1 MALNYVTGEEIRA
14 NDVVICLNQ
23 SGEFYQFDQ
32 PIMKVWEVA
41 KTNDGEVVGVNLM
54 PLSAESPMLMLRAL
68 KRPNEPEAT
77 SEPVPMK
84 DVPGLYSIT
93 RWFLPLCNVSKS
105 LGLVERIEAFEE
117 WQSGHGE
124 LIARRIQQKADQYR
138 GIYQYYLA
146 DKAYQ
151 QREFQTY
158 IDLLRKSA
166 QSGYTPAMCQLG
178 QQLFIGGILNKSLEG
193 SFKWYREAAVK
204 KDSIA
209 LYQLAGCYARG
220 HGVEQDLAESL
231 QLLEQSSLEGCWA
244 ATLGLAGYYRFGALK
259 CFLVHS
265 SYPNYG
271 IVKEHV
277 IHPAK
282 ALYLYHRIASQAPET
297 ERAPLAN
304 AYYHLAW
311 MYQDGIGTA
320 QDYEQAVYWYQK
332 SSDLGNPVAT
342 NNLADKYENGLGVS
356 QDLDMAVAL
365 YQQVAGEVI
374 AADLSLGRMY
384 AEGRGVAQDFDKAK
398 MHLNIVIDSRIDGIA
413 EMQAEAMALLS
424 SFDNDNPL
432 QKAKEI
438 LKSPKN
444 YTIEQIAEQANKI
457 SQYLQ
462 NNEMPEVQKL
472 FFQLYQL
479 KANRGDRA
487 AQYQLGYWYL
497 NGFYTDINYEEA
509 AYWIQKAADQKDQY
523 AEAKIGFMYEKGL
536 YFNKDLNVAKKW
548 YARSLRRPAESI
560 WPEYVNAE
568 LNPEYLKM
576 YNGMNEDALEG
587 LVRIEAKQPKRSK
600 WKFWQK

>member
-1 MALNYVTGEEIRA
+1 MTLNYVTGEEIRA

-32 PIMKVWEVA
+32 PLMKIWDVA

-77 SEPVPMK
+77 SEPVSMK

-93 RWFLPLCNVSKS
+93 RWFLPLCNVSKC
-105 LGLVERIEAFEE
+105 LGLVDRIEAFEE
-117 WQSGHGE
+117 WQSGRRE
-124 LIARRIQQKADQYR
+124 LIARSIQQKADLYR

-158 IDLLRKSA
+158 IDIVRKSA

-193 SFKWYREAAVK
+193 CFKWYREAAAK

-231 QLLEQSSLEGCWA
+231 RLLEQSSYEGCWA

-259 CFLVHS
+259 CFLVHP

-271 IVKEHV
+271 VITEHV

-282 ALYLYHRIASQAPET
+282 ALYLYHRRIASQAPET

-332 SSDLGNPVAT
+332 SSDLGNPIAT
-342 NNLADKYENGLGVS
+342 NNLADKYEHGLGVPLN
-356 QDLDMAVAL
+356 LDMAISL
-365 YQQVAGEVI
+365 YQEVAGQVI

-384 AEGRGVAQDFDKAK
+384 VEGRGLEQDFKKAK
-398 MHLNIVIDSRIDGIA
+398 EHLNIVIDSRIEGIV
-413 EMQAEAMALLS
+413 EMQAEAMQLLEKITEDS
-424 SFDNDNPL
+424 PVQQAKQMLTNPNHYTVDDVNAQIRKIDSML
-432 QKAKEI
+432 EI
-438 LKSPKN
+438 
-444 YTIEQIAEQANKI
+444 
-457 SQYLQ
+457 
-462 NNEMPEVQKL
+462 PEVKAL
-472 FFQLYQL
+472 FFKLYLLNARKGEVSSQSQV
-479 KANRGDRA
+479 GD
-487 AQYQLGYWYL
+487 WYL
-497 NGFYTDINYEEA
+497 RGLFTERNLEEA
-509 AYWIQKAADQKDQY
+509 AYWIQKAADQKNYY
-523 AEAKIGFMYEKGL
+523 AEYQMGYLYENGL
-536 YFNKDLNVAKKW
+536 FFNKNLNLAKKW
-548 YARSLRRPAESI
+548 YERALRAPSEMYH
-560 WPEYVNAE
+560 PEYINGQ
-568 LNPEYLKM
+568 LNPEYLRH
-576 YNGMNEDALEG
+576 YQGMNSEALSG
-587 LVRIEAKQPKRSK
+587 LVRIEEKIPKVSK
-600 WKFWQK
+600 WKFWKK

>member
-1 MALNYVTGEEIRA
+1 MSLNYVTGEEICS

-23 SGEFYQFDQ
+23 SDGFYQFDQ
-32 PIMKVWEVA
+32 PLMKVWDVA

-68 KRPNEPEAT
+68 KRSNEPEAA
-77 SEPVPMK
+77 SEPVLMK

-117 WQSGHGE
+117 RQSGHGE
-124 LIARRIQQKADQYR
+124 LIAQSIQHKAEQYR

-193 SFKWYREAAVK
+193 SFKWYREAASK

-231 QLLEQSSLEGCWA
+231 RLLEQSSYEGCWA

-259 CFLVHS
+259 CFLVHP

-271 IVKEHV
+271 VIKEHV

-297 ERAPLAN
+297 EQVPLAN
-304 AYYHLAW
+304 AYYHLGW

-342 NNLADKYENGLGVS
+342 NNLADKYEHGLGVP

-384 AEGRGVAQDFDKAK
+384 VEGRGVSQDFDKAK
-398 MHLNIVIDSRIDGIA
+398 MHLNIVINSRIDGIA
-413 EMQAEAMALLS
+413 EMQVEAAQLLAQFTQDSPLHRAEYALNHAAS
-424 SFDNDNPL
+424 YSID
-432 QKAKEI
+432 QISAEI
-438 LKSPKN
+438 RNIDSL
-444 YTIEQIAEQANKI
+444 
-457 SQYLQ
+457 LH
-462 NNEMPEVQKL
+462 MPEAKALFFKL
-472 FFQLYQL
+472 FLL
-479 KANRGDRA
+479 KAQKGDA
-487 AQYQLGYWYL
+487 ASQSQVGDWYL
-497 NGFYTDINYEEA
+497 RGIYTEKNLEEA
-509 AYWIQKAADQKDQY
+509 AYWIQKAADQKNYY
-523 AEAKIGFMYEKGL
+523 AEYQMGYLYENGL
-536 YFNKDLNVAKKW
+536 YFIKAWRLHK
-548 YARSLRRPAESI
+548 
-560 WPEYVNAE
+560 
-568 LNPEYLKM
+568 
-576 YNGMNEDALEG
+576 NGMNALCAS
-587 LVRIEAKQPKRSK
+587 L
-600 WKFWQK
+600 QKACGRNM

>member
-1 MALNYVTGEEIRA
+1 MILHYATGEEIRA

-32 PIMKVWEVA
+32 PILKVWEVA

-68 KRPNEPEAT
+68 KRPNEPEVT

-93 RWFLPLCNVSKS
+93 RWFLPLCNVSKN
-105 LGLVERIEAFEE
+105 LGLVERIEAFEG

-138 GIYQYYLA
+138 GIYQYCLA

-193 SFKWYREAAVK
+193 SFKWYREAVAK

-220 HGVEQDLAESL
+220 HGVEQDLEQSL
-231 QLLEQSSLEGCWA
+231 QLLEQSSSQGCWA

-259 CFLVHS
+259 CFLVHP
-265 SYPNYG
+265 SYPNYDV
-271 IVKEHV
+271 VKEHV

-297 ERAPLAN
+297 EKAVLAN
-304 AYYHLAW
+304 TYYHLAW

-320 QDYEQAVYWYQK
+320 QDYEKSVFWYQK
-332 SSDLGNPVAT
+332 SADLGNPVAT
-342 NNLADKYENGLGVS
+342 NNLADKYEHGLGVP
-356 QDLDMAVAL
+356 QDLDMAIAL
-365 YQQVAGEVI
+365 YQEVSGQII

-384 AEGRGVAQDFDKAK
+384 VEGRGLEQDFEKAK
-398 MHLNIVIDSRIDGIA
+398 AHLNIVINSRIDGIA
-413 EMQAEAMALLS
+413 EMQAEAMSLLAA
-424 SFDNDNPL
+424 FDIDNPF
-432 QKAKEI
+432 QKAKEV
-438 LKSPKN
+438 LKNPKN
-444 YTIEQIAEQANKI
+444 YTIEQIGEQAHKI

-462 NNEMPEVQKL
+462 NKDMPEAQNL
-472 FFQLYQL
+472 FFNLYQL
-479 KANRGDRA
+479 QANKGSRS
-487 AQYQLGYWYL
+487 AQYQLGYWHL
-497 NGFYTDINYEEA
+497 KGFYTDINYEEA
-509 AYWIQKAADQKDQY
+509 AYWIQKAVDQKDEY
-523 AEAKIGFMYEKGL
+523 AEAKIGYMYEKGL
-536 YFNKDLNVAKKW
+536 YFNKDLNIAKKW
-548 YARSLRRPAESI
+548 YERSFRRPLSDIWLAYTTGSI
-560 WPEYVNAE
+560 E
-568 LNPEYLKM
+568 LRDLYE
-576 YNGMNEDALEG
+576 NEREALEG
-587 LVRIEAKQPKRSK
+587 LIRIETQRSKVSK
-600 WKFWQK
+600 WKFWLK